1 MIISRTQYLLG
12 RGESVPALG
21 LPKDDQALIDGFIAK
36 ALSQKMLVG
45 PDAMAFTKW
54 ITGLGEYCLSLSSPH
69 PSICPDMG
77 FPYEFPWHA
86 THLKN
91 LIEQSLDSA
100 GEGDGYDV
108 DWAVNSFKRGLE
120 ELDPDFNRYLVA
132 LQSSLDDIAWILVTA
147 GDRGQGDWEDEE
159 YVLFATPLDVEN
171 QLRDWGY
178 IFPNG
183 ETPSGQLDSFTN
195 V

>member
-1 MIISRTQYLLG
+1 MSPTDISQDER
-12 RGESVPALG
+12 
-21 LPKDDQALIDGFIAK
+21 ALIDGFVTK

-45 PDAMAFTKW
+45 PDAMAFTTW
-54 ITGLGEYCLSLSSPH
+54 IAGFGEYCLYSSSPH
-69 PSICPDMG
+69 PSICPGMG

-86 THLKN
+86 THLKK
-91 LIEQSLDSA
+91 LIEHSLDSA
-100 GEGDGYDV
+100 DEGDGYNI
-108 DWAVNSFKRGLE
+108 DWAVTSFKRGLE

-132 LQSSLDDIAWILVTA
+132 LQSNLDDIAWILVTA
-147 GDRGQGDWEDEE
+147 GDRGQGGWEDEE

-183 ETPSGQLDSFTN
+183 EIPSGQRDAFTDVEIQKLIEDLSDSRW
-195 V
+195 